1 MAWVIIST
9 GRAVVRGAV
18 RSIAG
23 AADVGNQHAH
33 RRSWCR
39 RDAQCRLLPLPLIA
53 AFRISIRQCRAAF
66 RISIRI
72 RIRISILIS
81 IRVSIRRF
89 SYFLWREDPPGGK
102 EDKEGGRTPW
112 GTNSIYTSFLS

>member
-1 MAWVIIST
+1 MAS
-9 GRAVVRGAV
+9 APPLAL
-18 RSIAG
+18 AL
-23 AADVGNQHAH
+23 AFE
-33 RRSWCR
+33 RRR
-39 RDAQCRLLPLPLIA
+39 EDRTATAQCRLLPLPLIA

-112 GTNSIYTSFLS
+112 GTNSTIRAFYPSCRIDYYFCD